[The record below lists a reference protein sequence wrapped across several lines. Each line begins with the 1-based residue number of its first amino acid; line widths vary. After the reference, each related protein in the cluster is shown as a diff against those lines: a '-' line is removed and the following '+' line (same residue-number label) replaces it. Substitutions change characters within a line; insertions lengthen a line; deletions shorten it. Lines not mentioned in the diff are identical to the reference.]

1 MIETKTKTVVEKF
14 LPHRKKKKT
23 LRIQPMLEKIIIN
36 IIAIK
41 DFSSII
47 CSFVVKMNIEVLNKI
62 NFSFAYHSNVFEIT

>member
-1 MIETKTKTVVEKF
+1 
-14 LPHRKKKKT
+14 
-23 LRIQPMLEKIIIN
+23 MLEKIIIN